1 MANQR
6 TPSEPGDRE
15 ALANYVATLSADLAM
30 MARGTGLETL
40 GYLLEMVRLEAENAS
55 RQGQNGPR

>member
-6 TPSEPGDRE
+6 IPSEPGDRE
-15 ALANYVATLSADLAM
+15 AVANYVATLSADLAM

-40 GYLLEMVRLEAENAS
+40 GYLLEMVHLEAENAS